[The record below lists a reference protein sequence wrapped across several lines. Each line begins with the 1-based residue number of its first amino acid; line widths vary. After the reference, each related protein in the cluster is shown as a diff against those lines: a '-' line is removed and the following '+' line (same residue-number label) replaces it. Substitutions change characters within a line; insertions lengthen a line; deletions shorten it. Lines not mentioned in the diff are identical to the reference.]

1 MRVAMT
7 GLPAVVQAALGLAL
21 GSGIDVAETVTA
33 GDPIVALG
41 AGPFAPFAA
50 VAAAES
56 SANPIERG

>member
-1 MRVAMT
+1 MT
-7 GLPAVVQAALGLAL
+7 GLPAVVQAVLGLEL

-41 AGPFAPFAA
+41 SGPFAA